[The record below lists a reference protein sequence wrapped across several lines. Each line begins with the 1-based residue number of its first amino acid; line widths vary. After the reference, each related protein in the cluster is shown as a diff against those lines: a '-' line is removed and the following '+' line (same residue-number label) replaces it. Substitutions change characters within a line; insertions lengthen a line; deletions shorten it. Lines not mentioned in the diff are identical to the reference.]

1 MGSIFDSIVTAVM
14 EPAKAVAAEQPA
26 PAPVAPATPP
36 AAPASAARSGG
47 PARSAGA
54 AAVGAAVSAAVA
66 QAGAAAPPA
75 STPKPTAPVLKTR
88 AEVEAAIAAIAAT
101 RKETFNWK
109 QSIVDLMKLLQLDS
123 SLGARK
129 QLAQE
134 LGYDGKLD
142 GSAEMTLWLHKQ
154 VMQKLASGDYGTAPA
169 RGGACRRTYSVI
181 LPR

>member
-14 EPAKAVAAEQPA
+14 EPAAAVAAEQPA
-26 PAPVAPATPP
+26 RATAAPAPSAPP
-36 AAPASAARSGG
+36 AAAARSGG
-47 PARSAGA
+47 PARPAGA

-75 STPKPTAPVLKTR
+75 AGPTPAPSRPAGPVPAAPARKTP

-142 GSAEMTLWLHKQ
+142 GSAEMNLWLHKQ

-169 RGGACRRTYSVI
+169 R
-181 LPR
+181 

>member
-1 MGSIFDSIVTAVM
+1 MSSIFDSIVTAVM

-26 PAPVAPATPP
+26 SAPAAPGTPP
-36 AAPASAARSGG
+36 AAPSPAARSGG
-47 PARSAGA
+47 SARPTPAAA
-54 AAVGAAVSAAVA
+54 AAVGVAVSAAVA
-66 QAGAAAPPA
+66 QAGAAASPA
-75 STPKPTAPVLKTR
+75 STPTPTAPVSAAPTPKTR
-88 AEVEAAIAAIAAT
+88 AEVEATIAAIAAT

-142 GSAEMTLWLHKQ
+142 GSAEMNLWLHKQ

-169 RGGACRRTYSVI
+169 R
-181 LPR
+181 